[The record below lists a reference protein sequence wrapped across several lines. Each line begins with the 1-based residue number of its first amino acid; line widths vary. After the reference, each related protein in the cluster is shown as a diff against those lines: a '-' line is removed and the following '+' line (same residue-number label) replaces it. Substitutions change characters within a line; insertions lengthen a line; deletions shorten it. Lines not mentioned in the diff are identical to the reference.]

1 MTAIAP
7 PTIVVAMEQLDSEV
21 AVLIERRRLLQQL
34 LATFDDA
41 DGNTV
46 EPTPA
51 WTRVEVERESPEALN
66 ERFSIVDAEPV
77 KPKPQP
83 KATGTRPAKWNYVEV
98 AQVLA
103 AGVEAGKSASGS
115 LVQHYGVNSA
125 MAGYLMKRCR
135 ELGYTRD
142 PKVSF
147 VPTPI
152 ERTPFDPQVARD
164 ATAGP
169 STGRVRP
176 LPGAPG
182 RRTDLE
188 QKEAPAVEERAPRF
202 GVEDALQAL
211 EAS

>member
-51 WTRVEVERESPEALN
+51 WTRVEREYETPESLN
-66 ERFSIVDAEPV
+66 GRFAIVDAEPV
-77 KPKPQP
+77 KPTPQP
-83 KATGTRPAKWNYVEV
+83 KATGKRPAKWDYAEV
-98 AQVLA
+98 AAEARKAPSGAPVARHLA
-103 AGVEAGKSASGS
+103 TV
-115 LVQHYGVNSA
+115 YGVSEK
-125 MAGYLMKRCR
+125 MGYHLIKRCR
-135 ELGYTRD
+135 ELGHIDD

-169 STGRVRP
+169 ATGRVQP

-188 QKEAPAVEERAPRF
+188 QRETPAAEERAPRF
-202 GVEDALQAL
+202 GVEDALHAL